1 MQKFYDAII
10 IGAGIGGLTA
20 GNFLA
25 KEGCST
31 LIIEQHTRPGGCL
44 SSFERKGFNFD
55 AAVHWISQCGEDG
68 VIYKILQELGIEKKI
83 EFVQINPLMEIIT
96 TPPFNPPLSP
106 LTKGGIKGVSGGN
119 RGVRKYTIPKGRQ
132 EAVAYL
138 KDTFSKDAEGIERF
152 FDIQGR
158 ITNEMYRLFKTD
170 PDSMNTLSR
179 LLFNAVFPMR
189 FPNIARYYR
198 KKGADI
204 VDSLVKD
211 RDLRRILKIAAIF
224 PNVSMMML
232 SWFWNVIYNADGYYP
247 KGGMQKVSDALT
259 ENFRNL
265 NGEIFYGKKVAKIIT
280 EGNQAKGVMLS
291 DNTIINAKAV
301 ISNADARQTFFEM
314 LNRDAGVPQKYLDNL
329 KKWRLSESFFYVY
342 LGVDMDFKGLSV
354 NPIMWY
360 FPENNKHNFIGIGIP
375 TLSDKGL
382 APEGRHVVIIGA
394 FGDDLA
400 RPWFEKEKMDKEEY
414 KKWKEKTAD
423 SLIELADEAI
433 PGIKKNIVVREAA
446 SPLTFNRYTLN
457 SMGASSGWSMD
468 VDEQN
473 KLSQISPIKNLF
485 LAGHWTFN
493 PGGIPSAF
501 MTGRK
506 AAEMVKKAI

>member
-1 MQKFYDAII
+1 MQKFYDVII
-10 IGAGIGGLTA
+10 IGSGIGGLTA

-25 KEGCST
+25 KSGCST

-68 VIYKILQELGIEKKI
+68 IIYKILQELGIERSI
-83 EFVQINPLMEIIT
+83 EFVQINPLMEVAT
-96 TPPFNPPLSP
+96 SN
-106 LTKGGIKGVSGGN
+106 G
-119 RGVRKYTIPKGRQ
+119 KYTIPKGRQ
-132 EAVAYL
+132 EAILYL
-138 KDTFSKDAEGIERF
+138 KNSFPKEVEGIERF
-152 FDIQGR
+152 FDIQSR

-170 PDSMNTLSR
+170 IDSMNVLSR
-179 LLFNAVFPMR
+179 LLFNALFPLR
-189 FPNIARYYR
+189 FPNIARNYR
-198 KKGADI
+198 KRGADI
-204 VDSLVKD
+204 VDSLAGD
-211 RDLRRILKIAAIF
+211 RDLRRILRIAAIF

-232 SWFWNVIYNADGYYP
+232 SWFWNIIYTADGYYP

-259 ENFRNL
+259 ENFKKL
-265 NGEIFYGKKVAKIIT
+265 NGEVLYGKKVAKIIT
-280 EGNQAKGVMLS
+280 ENNQAKGVKLS

-314 LNRDAGVPQKYLDNL
+314 LNGDAGVPQKYLDNL
-329 KKWRLSESFFYVY
+329 KTWRLSESFFYVY
-342 LGVDMDFKGLSV
+342 LGVDMDLKGLSV

-360 FPENNKHNFIGIGIP
+360 FPDGDEHNFIGIGIP
-375 TLSDKGL
+375 SLSDKGL
-382 APEGRHVVIIGA
+382 APEGKHVVIIGA
-394 FGDDLA
+394 FADDSA
-400 RPWFEKEKMDKEEY
+400 RPWFGSADREGY
-414 KKWKEKTAD
+414 KKWKEKMVD

-433 PGIKKNIVVREAA
+433 PGIKKNIIVKEAA

-468 VDEQN
+468 ADEQN
-473 KLSQISPIKNLF
+473 KLPQRSPIKNLF

-506 AAEMVKKAI
+506 AAEMVKKVI

>member
-1 MQKFYDAII
+1 MEKTYDAII
-10 IGAGIGGLTA
+10 IGSGIGGLTA

-25 KEGCST
+25 KSGCST
-31 LIIEQHTRPGGCL
+31 LIIEQHSRHGGCL
-44 SSFERKGFNFD
+44 SSFVRKGFKFD

-83 EFVQINPLMEIIT
+83 EFVQINPLMEVIT
-96 TPPFNPPLSP
+96 AN
-106 LTKGGIKGVSGGN
+106 G
-119 RGVRKYTIPKGRQ
+119 KYTIPKGRQ
-132 EAVAYL
+132 EAIAYL
-138 KDTFSKDAEGIERF
+138 KNTFSKDAESIERF

-179 LLFNAVFPMR
+179 FLFNAIFPLR

-204 VDSLVKD
+204 VDSLVRD
-211 RDLRRILKIAAIF
+211 SDLRRILKIAAIF

-259 ENFRNL
+259 ENFRKL
-265 NGEIFYGKKVAKIIT
+265 NGEVLYGKKVAKIVT
-280 EGNQAKGVMLS
+280 EGNQAKGIMLS
-291 DNTIINAKAV
+291 DNTIINAKTV

-314 LNRDAGVPQKYLDNL
+314 LNGDAGVPQKYLGNL
-329 KKWRLSESFFYVY
+329 KRWRLSESFFYVY
-342 LGVDMDFKGLSV
+342 LGVDMDLKGLSV

-360 FPENNKHNFIGIGIP
+360 FPEKGRHDFIGIGIP

-382 APEGRHVVIIGA
+382 APEGKHVVIIGA

-400 RPWFEKEKMDKEEY
+400 RPWFEKEKLDKEEY

-423 SLIELADEAI
+423 LLIALADEAI
-433 PGIKKNIVVREAA
+433 PGLKKNILVKETA
-446 SPLTFNRYTLN
+446 SPLTFCRYTLN

-468 VDEQN
+468 ADQQN
-473 KLSQISPIKNLF
+473 KLSQKTPIKNLF

-493 PGGIPSAF
+493 PGGVPSAF
-501 MTGRK
+501 MTGRR
-506 AAEMVKKAI
+506 AAELVRQVL

>member
-1 MQKFYDAII
+1 MEKTYDAII
-10 IGAGIGGLTA
+10 IGSGIGGLTA

-68 VIYKILQELGIEKKI
+68 IIYKILQELGIEKSI
-83 EFVQINPLMEIIT
+83 EFVQINPLMEVIT
-96 TPPFNPPLSP
+96 TPPFSSPLS
-106 LTKGGIKGVSGGN
+106 KGGN

-132 EAVAYL
+132 ETIAYL
-138 KDTFSKDAEGIERF
+138 KNSFPKEAEGIERF
-152 FDIQGR
+152 FAIQGR
-158 ITNEMYRLFKTD
+158 ITDEMYRLFKTD
-170 PDSMNTLSR
+170 IDSMNVLSR
-179 LLFNAVFPMR
+179 LLFNAILLLR
-189 FPNIARYYR
+189 FPNIARNYR
-198 KKGADI
+198 KRGADI
-204 VDSLVKD
+204 VDSLIGE
-211 RDLRRILKIAAIF
+211 RDLRRILRIAAIF
-224 PNVSMMML
+224 PNMSMMML
-232 SWFWNVIYNADGYYP
+232 SWFWNIIYNADGYYP

-259 ENFRNL
+259 ENFKKI
-265 NGEIFYGKKVAKIIT
+265 NGEILYGKKVAKIIT
-280 EGNQAKGVMLS
+280 ENNQAKGVKLS

-314 LNRDAGVPQKYLDNL
+314 LNGDAGVPQKYLDNL
-329 KKWRLSESFFYVY
+329 KRWRLSESFFYVY
-342 LGVDMDFKGLSV
+342 LGVDMDLTKLSV

-360 FPENNKHNFIGIGIP
+360 FPENNKHDFIGIGIP

-382 APEGRHVVIIGA
+382 APEGKHVVIIGA

-400 RPWFEKEKMDKEEY
+400 RPWFGNADREGY
-414 KKWKEKTAD
+414 KKWKDKTAD
-423 SLIELADEAI
+423 SLIDLADKVI
-433 PGIKKNIVVREAA
+433 PGIKKSIVVKEAA

-468 VDEQN
+468 ADEQN
-473 KLSQISPIKNLF
+473 KLPQKSPIKNLF

>member
-1 MQKFYDAII
+1 MSKTYDAII

-68 VIYKILQELGIEKKI
+68 VVYKILQELGIERSI
-83 EFVQINPLMEIIT
+83 EFVQINPLMEVIT
-96 TPPFNPPLSP
+96 SN
-106 LTKGGIKGVSGGN
+106 GRYI
-119 RGVRKYTIPKGRQ
+119 IPKGRQ
-132 EAVAYL
+132 EAIAYL
-138 KDTFSKDAEGIERF
+138 KNTFPKEAEGIENF
-152 FDIQGR
+152 FAIQGR
-158 ITNEMYRLFKTD
+158 ITDEMYRLFKTD

-179 LLFNAVFPMR
+179 FLFNAVFPLR

-247 KGGMQKVSDALT
+247 KNGMQKVSDVLT
-259 ENFRNL
+259 ENFKRL
-265 NGEIFYGKKVAKIIT
+265 KGEILYNKKVAKIIT
-280 EGNQAKGVMLS
+280 EDNQAKGVKLS

-314 LNRDAGVPQKYLDNL
+314 LNGDAGAPQKYLDNL

-342 LGVDMDFKGLSV
+342 LGVDMDLKGSSV

-360 FPENNKHNFIGIGIP
+360 FPEKDNFIGIGIP

-433 PGIKKNIVVREAA
+433 PGIKKNIVVKEAA

-468 VDEQN
+468 ADEQN
-473 KLSQISPIKNLF
+473 KLPQRSPIKNLF

-506 AAEMVKKAI
+506 AAEMVKKAIVSEK

>member
-1 MQKFYDAII
+1 MEKGERGVNKVYDAII
-10 IGAGIGGLTA
+10 IGSGIGGLTA

-68 VIYKILQELGIEKKI
+68 VIYKILQELDIEKKI
-83 EFVQINPLMEIIT
+83 EFVQINPLMEVFT
-96 TPPFNPPLSP
+96 SN
-106 LTKGGIKGVSGGN
+106 G
-119 RGVRKYTIPKGRQ
+119 KYTIPKGRQ

-138 KDTFSKDAEGIERF
+138 KDTFSKEAEGIERF

-158 ITNEMYRLFKTD
+158 ITDEMYRLFKTD
-170 PDSMNTLSR
+170 IDSMNVLSR
-179 LLFNAVFPMR
+179 LLFNAVFPLR
-189 FPNIARYYR
+189 FPNIARNYR
-198 KKGADI
+198 KRGADI
-204 VDSLVKD
+204 IDSLTGE
-211 RDLRRILKIAAIF
+211 RDLRRILRVAGIF
-224 PNVSMMML
+224 PNMSMMML
-232 SWFWNVIYNADGYYP
+232 SWFWNIIYNADGYYP
-247 KGGMQKVSDALT
+247 KGGMQKVSDALA
-259 ENFRNL
+259 ENFRKL
-265 NGEIFYGKKVAKIIT
+265 NGEIFYGKKVAKIII
-280 EGNQAKGVMLS
+280 ENNQAKGVKLS
-291 DNTIINAKAV
+291 DNTIIKAKAV

-314 LNRDAGVPQKYLDNL
+314 MNGDAGVPQKYLDNL

-342 LGVDMDFKGLSV
+342 LGVDMDLKGLSV

-360 FPENNKHNFIGIGIP
+360 FPKKDKDDFVGIGIP

-382 APEGRHVVIIGA
+382 APKGKHVVIIGA
-394 FGDDLA
+394 FGDNLV
-400 RPWFEKEKMDKEEY
+400 RQWFKKRNVDKKEY
-414 KKWKEKTAD
+414 KKWKNEIAD

-433 PGIKKNIVVREAA
+433 PGIKKNIVVKEAA

-468 VDEQN
+468 ADEQN
-473 KLSQISPIKNLF
+473 KLSQRSPIKNLF

-506 AAEMVKKAI
+506 AAELVKKAI

>member
-1 MQKFYDAII
+1 MEKGERGVNKVYDAII
-10 IGAGIGGLTA
+10 IGSGIGGLTA

-25 KEGCST
+25 KDGCST

-55 AAVHWISQCGEDG
+55 AAVHWISQCGADG
-68 VIYKILQELGIEKKI
+68 IIYKILQELGIEKSI
-83 EFVQINPLMEIIT
+83 EFVQINPLMEVVT
-96 TPPFNPPLSP
+96 SN
-106 LTKGGIKGVSGGN
+106 G
-119 RGVRKYTIPKGRQ
+119 KYTIPKGRQ
-132 EAVAYL
+132 EAISYL
-138 KDTFSKDAEGIERF
+138 KNIFPKEAEGIERF
-152 FDIQGR
+152 FAIQSR
-158 ITNEMYRLFKTD
+158 ITDEMYRLFKTD
-170 PDSMNTLSR
+170 IDSMNVLSR
-179 LLFNAVFPMR
+179 LLFNALFPLR
-189 FPNIARYYR
+189 FPNIARNYR
-198 KKGADI
+198 KRGADI
-204 VDSLVKD
+204 VDSLTGD
-211 RDLRRILKIAAIF
+211 RDLRKILRIAAIF

-232 SWFWNVIYNADGYYP
+232 SWFWNIIYNADGYYP

-259 ENFRNL
+259 ENFKKL
-265 NGEIFYGKKVAKIIT
+265 NGEVLYGKKVAKIIT
-280 EGNQAKGVMLS
+280 ENNQAKGVKLT

-314 LNRDAGVPQKYLDNL
+314 LNGDAGVPQKYLYNL

-342 LGVDMDFKGLSV
+342 LGIDMDFKGLSV

-382 APEGRHVVIIGA
+382 APEGKHVVIIGA

-400 RPWFEKEKMDKEEY
+400 RPWFGNADREGY
-414 KKWKEKTAD
+414 KKWKDKMAD

-433 PGIKKNIVVREAA
+433 PGIKKNIIVKEAA

-468 VDEQN
+468 ADEQN
-473 KLSQISPIKNLF
+473 KLPQKSPIKNLF

-501 MTGRK
+501 MTGKK

>member
-1 MQKFYDAII
+1 MLKTYDVII
-10 IGAGIGGLTA
+10 IGSGIGGLTA

-25 KEGCST
+25 KDGCST
-31 LIIEQHTRPGGCL
+31 LIIEQHTRPGGYL

-68 VIYKILQELGIEKKI
+68 VIYKILQELGIERSI
-83 EFVQINPLMEIIT
+83 EFVQINPLMEVIT
-96 TPPFNPPLSP
+96 TSPFNPPLSP
-106 LTKGGIKGVSGGN
+106 LAKGGIKGGSGGN
-119 RGVRKYTIPKGRQ
+119 RGVKKYTIPKGRQ

-138 KDTFSKDAEGIERF
+138 KNCFPEEAEGIEKF
-152 FDIQGR
+152 FAIQGR
-158 ITNEMYRLFKTD
+158 ITDEMYRFFKID
-170 PDSMNTLSR
+170 IDSMNVFSR
-179 LLFNAVFPMR
+179 LLFNAVFPLR
-189 FPNIARYYR
+189 FPNIARNYR
-198 KKGADI
+198 KRGADI
-204 VDSLVKD
+204 VGSLTGD
-211 RDLRRILKIAAIF
+211 RDLRRILRIAAIF

-232 SWFWNVIYNADGYYP
+232 SWFWNIIYNADGYYP
-247 KGGMQKVSDALT
+247 KGGMQRVSDTLT
-259 ENFRNL
+259 ENFKKL
-265 NGEIFYGKKVAKIIT
+265 NGEVLYGKKVVKIIT
-280 EGNQAKGVMLS
+280 ENNQAKGVKLS

-314 LNRDAGVPQKYLDNL
+314 INGDAGLPQKYLDNL

-342 LGVDMDFKGLSV
+342 LGVDMELKRNSV

-360 FPENNKHNFIGIGIP
+360 FPKKDKDDFVGIGIP

-382 APEGRHVVIIGA
+382 APKGKHVVIIGA
-394 FGDDLA
+394 FGDNLA
-400 RPWFEKEKMDKEEY
+400 RQWFKKRNADKKEY
-414 KKWKEKTAD
+414 KKWKNKIAD
-423 SLIELADEAI
+423 SLIELADKVI
-433 PGIKKNIVVREAA
+433 PGIKKNIIVKEAA

-468 VDEQN
+468 ANEQN
-473 KLSQISPIKNLF
+473 KLPQRSPVKNLF

>member
-1 MQKFYDAII
+1 MKKTYDVII
-10 IGAGIGGLTA
+10 IGSGIGGLTA
-20 GNFLA
+20 GEFLA
-25 KEGCST
+25 KDGCST
-31 LIIEQHTRPGGCL
+31 LILEQHTRPGGCL

-83 EFVQINPLMEIIT
+83 EFVQINQLMEVIT
-96 TPPFNPPLSP
+96 TPPFSSP
-106 LTKGGIKGVSGGN
+106 LTKGGN

-189 FPNIARYYR
+189 FPNIARNYR
-198 KKGADI
+198 KRGADI
-204 VDSLVKD
+204 IDSYTEE

-259 ENFRNL
+259 ENFKRL
-265 NGEIFYGKKVAKIIT
+265 KGEIFYGKKVAKIIT

-314 LNRDAGVPQKYLDNL
+314 MNGDAGVPQKYLDNL

-342 LGVDMDFKGLSV
+342 LGVDMDLKGLSV

-360 FPENNKHNFIGIGIP
+360 FPKKDKDDFVGIGIP

-382 APEGRHVVIIGA
+382 APKGKHVVIIGA
-394 FGDDLA
+394 FGDNLV
-400 RPWFEKEKMDKEEY
+400 RQWFKKRNVDKKEY
-414 KKWKEKTAD
+414 KKWKNQIAD

-433 PGIKKNIVVREAA
+433 PGIKKNIVVKEAA

-473 KLSQISPIKNLF
+473 KLSQRSPIKNLF

-506 AAEMVKKAI
+506 AAEIGKKAILGLMQ

>member
-1 MQKFYDAII
+1 MLKTYDVII
-10 IGAGIGGLTA
+10 IGSGIGGLTA

-25 KEGCST
+25 KSGCST

-68 VIYKILQELGIEKKI
+68 IIYKILQELGIERNI
-83 EFVQINPLMEIIT
+83 EFVQINPLMEVIT
-96 TPPFNPPLSP
+96 SN
-106 LTKGGIKGVSGGN
+106 G
-119 RGVRKYTIPKGRQ
+119 KYTIPKGRQ
-132 EAVAYL
+132 DAISYL
-138 KDTFSKDAEGIERF
+138 KNSFAKEAEGIERF
-152 FDIQGR
+152 FAVQGR

-170 PDSMNTLSR
+170 LDSMNVLSR
-179 LLFNAVFPMR
+179 LLFNAIFPLR
-189 FPNIARYYR
+189 FPNIARNYR
-198 KKGADI
+198 KKGADFI
-204 VDSLVKD
+204 DSLTMD
-211 RDLRRILKIAAIF
+211 RDLRRILRIAGIF

-232 SWFWNVIYNADGYYP
+232 SWFWNIIYTADGYYP

-259 ENFRNL
+259 ENFKKL
-265 NGEIFYGKKVAKIIT
+265 NGEILYGKKVAKIIT
-280 EGNQAKGVMLS
+280 ENNQAKGVKLS

-314 LNRDAGVPQKYLDNL
+314 LNGDAGASQRYLDNL
-329 KKWRLSESFFYVY
+329 KRWRLSESFFYVY
-342 LGVDMDFKGLSV
+342 LGVDMDLKRPSV

-360 FPENNKHNFIGIGIP
+360 FPDNEKHNFIGIGIP

-382 APEGRHVVIIGA
+382 APEGKHVVIIGA
-394 FGDDLA
+394 FGDDSA
-400 RPWFEKEKMDKEEY
+400 RPWFGSADREGY
-414 KKWKEKTAD
+414 KKWKEKMVD
-423 SLIELADEAI
+423 SLIELANEAI
-433 PGIKKNIVVREAA
+433 PGIKKNIIVKEAA

-468 VDEQN
+468 ADEQN
-473 KLSQISPIKNLF
+473 KLPQRSPIKNLF

-506 AAEMVKKAI
+506 AAEMVKKVI